1 MLSGNEFRNLARQQG
16 VAILDKGNETDFL
29 KEIEQTGLQ
38 QNISSFLKN
47 SFNNSSPSFWKVFR
61 SLRRIAAI
69 LALARAVVANTS
81 HWGCTR
87 CDLDVSDNIS

>member
-38 QNISSFLKN
+38 QNHHVAFMAGRMLPVI
-47 SFNNSSPSFWKVFR
+47 VFR
-61 SLRRIAAI
+61 W
-69 LALARAVVANTS
+69 ALWIVK
-81 HWGCTR
+81 
-87 CDLDVSDNIS
+87 VSF